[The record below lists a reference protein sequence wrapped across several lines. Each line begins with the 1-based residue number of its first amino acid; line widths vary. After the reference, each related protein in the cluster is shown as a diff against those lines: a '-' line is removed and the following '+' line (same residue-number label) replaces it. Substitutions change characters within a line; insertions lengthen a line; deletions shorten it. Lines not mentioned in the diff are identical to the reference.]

1 MSVACVNDA
10 GMRDGSCSRRTLG
23 QAAVKVLM
31 RDNEGERI
39 TMGLFEDD
47 FYSTKVSR
55 RAEPVQKGKLQILRP
70 GGRDRW
76 QNPRRS
82 RSRSGFGSTVKVAV
96 ISSVIS
102 SVVTVMLYSFISQ
115 PTAVPLSNVI
125 GSGSGGSLQTAQAA
139 DPYDR
144 IIQAAAKVRPSVV
157 SIVNHKTGS
166 SLSME
171 ESALGSGVIFKKE
184 DGKAFIMTNH
194 HVIEGSS
201 DLEIVTVDGETHK
214 AKLVGQDRVSD
225 IAVLSADAEGLGP
238 AAEIG
243 DSSKLQRGQ
252 TVLAIGNP
260 LGLGGTLT
268 SGIVSYTDR
277 ILPVSINQD
286 GVYDWEQNVI
296 QTDAAINEGNSGGA
310 LVDLNGKVVGI
321 NTMKIS
327 DTGVEGLGFAI
338 PMNEV
343 MKTVDALLL
352 HGKVTR
358 PYLGVYTV
366 DLSNPYAPLDDEQ
379 RKDLKLPSHVDSG
392 VVVLEASGPAAEAGL
407 KLNDVITEF
416 DGQPITSTLDLR
428 KYLYDKKKIGDTL
441 EVTFYRDGKVE
452 KVSVTLADKPE

>member
-1 MSVACVNDA
+1 
-10 GMRDGSCSRRTLG
+10 
-23 QAAVKVLM
+23 M

-39 TMGLFEDD
+39 TMGLFGDD

-55 RAEPVQKGKLQILRP
+55 RAEPEQKGKLQIIRP
-70 GGRDRW
+70 GGRGRGRDRW
-76 QNPRRS
+76 QNPRK
-82 RSRSGFGSTVKVAV
+82 SRSGFSSTVKVAV

-102 SVVTVMLYSFISQ
+102 SIVTVTLFSFIMQ
-115 PTAVPLSNVI
+115 PASLPLANAA
-125 GSGSGGSLQTAQAA
+125 GNGGGGTQTAQAA

-171 ESALGSGVIFKKE
+171 DSALGSGVIFKKE
-184 DGKAFIMTNH
+184 DGKAYIMTNH
-194 HVIEGSS
+194 HVVEGAS

-214 AKLVGQDRVSD
+214 AKLVGKDRVSD
-225 IAVLSADAEGLGP
+225 IAVLSVQDDKGIGP
-238 AAEIG
+238 AAELG

-310 LVDLNGKVVGI
+310 LADLNGKLVGI

-343 MKTVDALLL
+343 MKTVDSLLL
-352 HGKVTR
+352 NGKVSR

-392 VVVLEASGPAAEAGL
+392 VVVLEASGPASEAGM

-416 DGQPITSTLDLR
+416 DGQKITSTLDLR
-428 KYLYDKKKIGDTL
+428 KYLYDKKKIGDTI
-441 EVTFYRDGKVE
+441 EITFYRDGNAE
-452 KVSVTLADKPE
+452 KVSVKLTDKPE

>member
-1 MSVACVNDA
+1 
-10 GMRDGSCSRRTLG
+10 
-23 QAAVKVLM
+23 M

-39 TMGLFEDD
+39 TMGLFGDD

-55 RAEPVQKGKLQILRP
+55 RAEPVQKGKLQIIRP

-82 RSRSGFGSTVKVAV
+82 RSGISSTVKVAV

-102 SVVTVMLYSFISQ
+102 SIVTVTLFSFIMQ
-115 PTAVPLSNVI
+115 PASVPLANAT
-125 GSGSGGSLQTAQAA
+125 GNGGNGGNLQAAQTA

-166 SLSME
+166 SLSMDD
-171 ESALGSGVIFKKE
+171 SALGSGVIFKKE
-184 DGKAFIMTNH
+184 DGKAYIMTNH
-194 HVIEGSS
+194 HVVEGAS
-201 DLEIVTVDGETHK
+201 DLEIVTVEGETHK
-214 AKLVGQDRVSD
+214 AKLVGKDRVSD
-225 IAVLSADAEGLGP
+225 IAVMSVEDDKGIGP
-238 AAEIG
+238 VAEIG

-343 MKTVDALLL
+343 MKTVDSLLL
-352 HGKVTR
+352 SGKVSR

-392 VVVLEASGPAAEAGL
+392 VVVLEASGPASEAGL

-416 DGQPITSTLDLR
+416 DGQKITSTLDLR
-428 KYLYDKKKIGDTL
+428 KYLYDKKKIGDTI
-441 EVTFYRDGKVE
+441 EVTFYRDGNAE
-452 KVSVTLADKPE
+452 KVSVKLTDKPE

>member
-1 MSVACVNDA
+1 
-10 GMRDGSCSRRTLG
+10 
-23 QAAVKVLM
+23 M

-39 TMGLFEDD
+39 TMGLFGDD

-55 RAEPVQKGKLQILRP
+55 RAEPVQKGKLQIIRP

-82 RSRSGFGSTVKVAV
+82 RSGISSTVKVAV

-102 SVVTVMLYSFISQ
+102 SIVTVTLFSFIMQ
-115 PTAVPLSNVI
+115 PASVPLVNAT
-125 GSGSGGSLQTAQAA
+125 GNGGNGGNLQAAQAA

-166 SLSME
+166 SLSIE
-171 ESALGSGVIFKKE
+171 DSALGSGVIFKKE
-184 DGKAFIMTNH
+184 DGKAYIMTNH
-194 HVIEGSS
+194 HVVEGAS
-201 DLEIVTVDGETHK
+201 DLEIVTVEGETHK
-214 AKLVGQDRVSD
+214 AKLVGKDRVSD
-225 IAVLSADAEGLGP
+225 IAVMSVEDDKGIGP
-238 AAEIG
+238 IAEIG

-343 MKTVDALLL
+343 MKTVDSLLL
-352 HGKVTR
+352 SGKVSR

-392 VVVLEASGPAAEAGL
+392 VVVLEASGPASEAGL

-416 DGQPITSTLDLR
+416 DGQKITSTLDLR
-428 KYLYDKKKIGDTL
+428 KYLYDKKKIGDTI
-441 EVTFYRDGKVE
+441 EVTFYRDGNAE
-452 KVSVTLADKPE
+452 KVSVKLTDKPE

>member
-1 MSVACVNDA
+1 
-10 GMRDGSCSRRTLG
+10 
-23 QAAVKVLM
+23 M

-39 TMGLFEDD
+39 TMGLFGDD

-55 RAEPVQKGKLQILRP
+55 RAEPVQKGKLQIIRP

-82 RSRSGFGSTVKVAV
+82 RSGISSTVKVAV

-102 SVVTVMLYSFISQ
+102 SIVTVTLFSFIMQ
-115 PTAVPLSNVI
+115 PTSVPLANAT
-125 GSGSGGSLQTAQAA
+125 GNGGNGGNLQAAQAA

-171 ESALGSGVIFKKE
+171 DSALGSGVIFKKE
-184 DGKAFIMTNH
+184 DGKAYIMTNH
-194 HVIEGSS
+194 HVVEGAS
-201 DLEIVTVDGETHK
+201 DLEIVTVEGETHK
-214 AKLVGQDRVSD
+214 AKLVGKDRVSD
-225 IAVLSADAEGLGP
+225 IAVMSVEDDKGIGP
-238 AAEIG
+238 VAEIG

-343 MKTVDALLL
+343 MKTVDSLLL
-352 HGKVTR
+352 SGKVSR

-392 VVVLEASGPAAEAGL
+392 VVVLEASGPASEAGL

-416 DGQPITSTLDLR
+416 DGQKITSTLDLR
-428 KYLYDKKKIGDTL
+428 KYLYDKKKIGDTI
-441 EVTFYRDGKVE
+441 EVTFYRDGNAE
-452 KVSVTLADKPE
+452 KVSVKLTDKPE

>member
-1 MSVACVNDA
+1 
-10 GMRDGSCSRRTLG
+10 
-23 QAAVKVLM
+23 M

-39 TMGLFEDD
+39 TMGLFGDD

-55 RAEPVQKGKLQILRP
+55 RAEPVQKGKLQIIRP

-82 RSRSGFGSTVKVAV
+82 RSGISSTVKVAV

-102 SVVTVMLYSFISQ
+102 SIVTVTLFSFIMQ
-115 PTAVPLSNVI
+115 PASVPLANAT
-125 GSGSGGSLQTAQAA
+125 GNGGNGGNLQAAQAA

-166 SLSME
+166 SLSMDD
-171 ESALGSGVIFKKE
+171 SALGSGVIFKKE
-184 DGKAFIMTNH
+184 DGKAYIMTNH
-194 HVIEGSS
+194 HVVEGAS
-201 DLEIVTVDGETHK
+201 DLEIVTVEGETHK
-214 AKLVGQDRVSD
+214 AKLVGKDRVSD
-225 IAVLSADAEGLGP
+225 IAVMSVEDEKGIGP
-238 AAEIG
+238 VAEIG

-343 MKTVDALLL
+343 MKTVDSLLL
-352 HGKVTR
+352 NGKVSR

-392 VVVLEASGPAAEAGL
+392 VVVLEASGPASEAGL

-416 DGQPITSTLDLR
+416 DGQKITSTLDLR
-428 KYLYDKKKIGDTL
+428 KYLYDKKKIGDTI
-441 EVTFYRDGKVE
+441 EVTFYRDGNAE
-452 KVSVTLADKPE
+452 KVSVKLTDKPE

>member
-1 MSVACVNDA
+1 M
-10 GMRDGSCSRRTLG
+10 
-23 QAAVKVLM
+23 M

-39 TMGLFEDD
+39 TMGLFGDD

-115 PTAVPLSNVI
+115 PSSVPLSNVI
-125 GSGSGGSLQTAQAA
+125 GNGSGGSMQTAQAA

-392 VVVLEASGPAAEAGL
+392 VVVLEASGPAAGAGL